1 MVGIATERLTV
12 TSSAGGLARITI
24 ASPTRRIDVALPEY
38 VPAAELLPGLLRHAG
53 DGLADAG
60 QEHGGWVLRRGDGSV
75 VDPGQTLAAQA
86 LRDGEVLH
94 LTRRYDDWPELDY
107 DDVVDLI
114 ATEARRQVR
123 TWGGAATRRT
133 AIVVAFVAGALA
145 LLLALSV
152 GPPWTKPASVLLVVA
167 GLCFVAATVLARA
180 LGDSGTGAAVG
191 CIAMAYGFAGG
202 LTVLNGNRTL
212 LGLGAHQFLAGS
224 AVLVAVAALCYVA
237 VADRTQYFVAGVYA
251 GIFGI
256 IAALVGLS
264 NLGTAEIAG
273 ILVAATVIV
282 APALPLLSIRLGKLP
297 VPALPATT
305 DDLLAEQPRISR
317 PRVYASVRRSD
328 ELLTGLLLGNAVVA
342 TIGEIVLALDGRATA
357 LVLVGLVAA
366 AMLLQAR
373 LFPTVRHRV
382 SLLSAGV
389 VGAAA
394 LCARALTASD
404 NIRLAV
410 MVPALII
417 VGGLVLAAGRRFQHR
432 QPGPYLGRIA
442 DILDVVL
449 VIAVVPTACVF
460 VGLVGYMRNLYG

>member
-1 MVGIATERLTV
+1 MDGIATERLTV
-12 TSSAGGLARITI
+12 TSSAGGLARVTI
-24 ASPTRRIDVALPEY
+24 ASPTRRVDVALPEY

-53 DGLADAG
+53 DDLADTG
-60 QEHGGWVLRRGDGSV
+60 QEHGGWVLRRADGSV
-75 VDPGQTLAAQA
+75 IDPGQTLAAQA
-86 LRDGEVLH
+86 LRDGEILH
-94 LTRRYDDWPELDY
+94 LTRRYEDWPELDY

-123 TWGGAATRRT
+123 TWGGAATRRA
-133 AIVVAFVAGALA
+133 AIVVAIVAGALA
-145 LLLALSV
+145 LGLTLSV
-152 GPPWTKPASVLLVVA
+152 GPPWTKPASVLLVAA
-167 GLCFVAATVLARA
+167 GLCLVAATVLSRA

-191 CIAMAYGFAGG
+191 TVGMIYAFAGG
-202 LTVLNGNRTL
+202 LTVLNGNRPL
-212 LGLGAHQFLAGS
+212 LGLGSHQFLAGS
-224 AVLVAVAALCYVA
+224 AILVAAAAVCYVA
-237 VADRTQYFVAGVYA
+237 VADRTQFFVAGVYA

-256 IAALVGLS
+256 IGALVGLS
-264 NLGTAEIAG
+264 DLGTAEIAG

-305 DDLLAEQPRISR
+305 DDLLAEQPRVSR

-342 TIGEIVLALDGRATA
+342 TLSQVVLALDGRGTA

-373 LFPTVRHRV
+373 LFPTVRHRT
-382 SLLSAGV
+382 SLLTAGV

-394 LCARALTASD
+394 LCARALTAPD
-404 NIRLAV
+404 NFRLAV
-410 MVPALII
+410 MVPALI
-417 VGGLVLAAGRRFQHR
+417 VVAGVVLAAGRRFQHH

-442 DILDVVL
+442 DILDVLV
-449 VIAVVPTACVF
+449 VIAVVPTTCVF
-460 VGLVGYMRNLYG
+460 IGLVGYMRNLYG